1 MASQT
6 DIVNGYTEPTK
17 WNDIIVY
24 SDLVVRGNGQKSV
37 NIGNTR
43 ASSKL
48 FLMSPEMM
56 TWGTNEATDPVSKD
70 VKGYDFNMQFP
81 IGEELKN
88 NPDAQMFLNNL
99 KSLEE
104 KLKAD
109 AVKMSAKWFGRA
121 MTYEQIDVIW
131 TPMLR
136 YPKNKETGVEDYNKS
151 PSLRVKIPWYDSKFK
166 AEFYNIKQEPIYL
179 PDDDRFVDVDVPSLI
194 QKLANVHV
202 MAANG
207 GLWFVGNKFG
217 TTWRLQQ
224 VVVENKEIVSGRC
237 MLPMSK
243 GAPAA
248 ATAAPAAAK
257 APIAT
262 QVDDSDE
269 EDEPAPAPEPAAEDE
284 AEAKTTGVTVAKK
297 KKVVKK

>member
-1 MASQT
+1 
-6 DIVNGYTEPTK
+6 
-17 WNDIIVY
+17 
-24 SDLVVRGNGQKSV
+24 
-37 NIGNTR
+37 
-43 ASSKL
+43 
-48 FLMSPEMM
+48 M
-56 TWGTNEATDPVSKD
+56 TWGTNEATDPVSKE

-88 NPDAQMFLNNL
+88 NPDAQMFLDNL
-99 KSLEE
+99 KGLEE

-109 AVKMSAKWFGRA
+109 AVKTSAKWFGRA
-121 MTYEQIDVIW
+121 MTKEQIDVIW

-151 PSLRVKIPWYDSKFK
+151 PSLRVKIPWYDSKFM

-179 PDDDRFVDVDVPSLI
+179 PNDDRFADVDVPSLI

-224 VVVENKEIVSGRC
+224 VVVENKEIISGRC

-248 ATAAPAAAK
+248 STAPAAAPATAAAK
-257 APIAT
+257 APITT

-269 EDEPAPAPEPAAEDE
+269 EDEPEPTPEPTPAAEDE
-284 AEAKTTGVTVAKK
+284 PEPEAKPTGVTVAKK